1 MMSDQRYIPAAG
13 WRLLTPLFDPVMAV
27 TTRERSWRATVV
39 DEALATSPATILDV
53 GCGTGTL
60 AVQLAQR
67 APRSCVIGLDG
78 DPDILRR
85 AAVKARAADVD
96 IELLEG
102 MADQIGLDDASV
114 DCAVSTLVFHH
125 LAPDTKARARA
136 EIKRVLSPAG
146 RLVIADYG
154 RPLDPLMRAAFLS
167 VQLLDGFQTTRQHA
181 AGQLPDL
188 IAHAGFAVS
197 TIDRLRTMTGTLEL
211 LAAALRPAP

>member
-1 MMSDQRYIPAAG
+1 MAEQRYIPAAG
-13 WRLLTPLFDPVMAV
+13 WRVLTPLFDPVMAV
-27 TTRERSWRATVV
+27 TTRERQWRGRVV
-39 DEALATSPATILDV
+39 DEVLTTNPATILDI

-60 AVQLAQR
+60 AVQLASR
-67 APRSCVIGLDG
+67 APHARVIGLDA
-78 DPDILRR
+78 DPHILRR

-96 IELLEG
+96 IELLRG
-102 MADQIGLDDASV
+102 MADEIGLDDASV

-125 LAPDTKARARA
+125 LAPDTKARALA
-136 EIKRVLSPAG
+136 EIKRVLSPGG